1 MTKRTLVALVLLALA
16 TGSSAFAESVT
27 VGSLTL
33 TDLWTNATPPGE
45 QTANGYLTITNGGS
59 EPDRLIAVSTPMA
72 GTSEIHQMEMTG
84 DVMTMTSI
92 DSIEIPA
99 GSSVTLTHHT
109 LHLIFI
115 GLKVPLTEG
124 RELPVTLVF
133 EKAGTVDTV
142 LEVLAIDAA
151 GPDGSASVEHS
162 GH

>member
-33 TDLWTNATPPGE
+33 TDLWTNATPPGA

-72 GTSEIHQMEMTG
+72 RTSEIHQMAMTG
-84 DVMTMTSI
+84 DVMAMTSI
-92 DSIEIPA
+92 DSIDIPA
-99 GSSVTLTHHT
+99 GGSVTLTHHS

-115 GLKVPLTEG
+115 GLRIPATEG

-133 EKAGTVDTV
+133 EKAGTVDAA
-142 LEVLAIDAA
+142 LKVLAIDAA
-151 GPDGSASVEHS
+151 GPDGSASAEHS